1 MKKLAS
7 ILISIT
13 ILFSV
18 IPYITV
24 ANAAVDTNDTY
35 SDGDWQ
41 YKYQD
46 DNTVSVIGYN
56 GKAENIQIP
65 ANFDGCDVTSV
76 SSTAFY
82 SSHIKKISIP
92 DTVTEIGWWAF
103 YGCKNLSHVS
113 FGNRLKTIGY
123 GAFMNCTQLKSIE
136 IPPTISIIGDDAFA
150 VSCTVNTN
158 VFDPTLNKKVSTQKY
173 YTDSSFKIIGYSG
186 TYAEKYA
193 TDHLLYFSS
202 IDKVNYGDINCDGKI
217 DDKDTSLISRYL
229 SNNIALS
236 QIQLCNA
243 DIDNDLEVTEND
255 KQLLEK
261 YISNDISYYTLPAVK
276 NLYASPDYLSGKSM
290 YCDGDSVAF
299 GTGTNT
305 FGNDCFSYC
314 HYIAQKYNMDM
325 QNKAVS
331 GTTLAKIKSR
341 TKDSN
346 KSILERVTNMNGNYD
361 IILLEGG
368 FNDLFEKVK
377 IGTVTPDDD
386 RSGNYDEYTTAG
398 ALESIC
404 YFLQKNYRDSTK
416 LFVLCHKLCNKERQ
430 PEYWNVIKEIL
441 KKWEIDYID
450 LSEETQLTNIN
461 KEISTQYFRLK
472 NNKGDG
478 VHPLV
483 YTNQKIYGPYIAQKL
498 NSMLQEQT
506 SLTIA
511 DSEINMGFLESYHI
525 EPCYSSYVG
534 KNNIRWTSC
543 NDTVATVDKNG
554 LITACGIGSTT
565 IKGCSSDGKT
575 VSLTVNVK
583 LMPVDL
589 KLNKSELSLK
599 CGENFTLNGTVLD
612 GTASLTKTFDTSDNS
627 VADVSE
633 NNGNITAIA
642 PGTATI
648 TCRTSNGVKAR
659 CIVTVTE

>member
-7 ILISIT
+7 ILLSIT

-18 IPYITV
+18 IPYTTV
-24 ANAAVDTNDTY
+24 AYAAVDTNDTY

-56 GKAENIQIP
+56 GNAENVQIP
-65 ANFDGCDVTSV
+65 ANLGGCDVTSV
-76 SSTAFY
+76 SSTTFY
-82 SSHIKKISIP
+82 SSPIKKISIP

-113 FGNRLKTIGY
+113 FGNRLKSIGY

-158 VFDPTLNKKVSTQKY
+158 VFDKTLNKKVSTQKY
-173 YTDSSFKIIGYSG
+173 YTDASFKIIGYSG

-202 IDKVNYGDINCDGKI
+202 IDKVNYGDVNCDGKI
-217 DDKDTSLISRYL
+217 DDKDTNLISRYL

-243 DIDNDLEVTEND
+243 DIDNNLEVTEND

-305 FGNDCFSYC
+305 FGNAYFSYC
-314 HYIAQKYNMDM
+314 HYIAQKYNMTM
-325 QNKAVS
+325 QNNAVS
-331 GTTLAKIKSR
+331 GTTLAKHKDR

-346 KSILERVTNMNGNYD
+346 KSILERVTEMSGNYD

-368 FNDLFEKVK
+368 FNDLFQKIK

-404 YFLQKNYRDSTK
+404 YFLQENYSDSIK
-416 LFVLCHKLCNKERQ
+416 LFVLCHKLCNKESQ
-430 PEYWNVIKEIL
+430 SEYWNVIKQIL

-450 LSEETQLTNIN
+450 LSEETQLTNVN

-511 DSEINMGFLESYHI
+511 DSEINMGFLESYQI
-525 EPCYSSYVG
+525 APYYSSYVG

-554 LITACGIGSTT
+554 LVTACGIGSTT
-565 IKGCSSDGKT
+565 IKGCSSDDKT
-575 VSLTVNVK
+575 VTLSVNVK

-612 GTASLTKTFDTSDNS
+612 GTASLTKIFETSDS
-627 VADVSE
+627 SIADVSE
-633 NNGNITAIA
+633 NNGNITAIS